1 MSNSPSNKRK
11 FKLKYEVVTPGMY
24 FDDSVNKI
32 VSHKRRVSSQSKIQP
47 SILENYE
54 YKVKNVFEKQLQ
66 ETEKLHNKVKPQKD
80 QLTKK
85 ELIEKLVTQMQDH
98 LQQKE
103 KELFETSNIDDH
115 KRLERRK
122 SIFYQEQ
129 SHLAM
134 LQQMKERF
142 ASQQETKKQ
151 IDRKKIKHSSDSS
164 PMRGTRKKTNLECQ
178 LYEQEQIEYGLQEY
192 YKLQRIKKNVEKQLN
207 RMGLIDLSVPDQRV
221 HSRKLSLLQNSSQL
235 IHNSIL
241 TQEKSKSKSNP
252 KTHNTNNILKRI
264 KEKIQHVHTNY
275 SNNNSMSTLITC
287 CDQEIA
293 QLKRMDNDINKKK
306 KIQIKKFR
314 VIQSDLDAIGFM
326 RFQRAKIQ

>member
-11 FKLKYEVVTPGMY
+11 FKIKYHVVTPGMY
-24 FDDSVNKI
+24 FDDSVTKI
-32 VSHKRRVSSQSKIQP
+32 ASHKRRVSSQGKIQP

-54 YKVKNVFEKQLQ
+54 CKVQNVFEKQLQ
-66 ETEKLHNKVKPQKD
+66 ESEKLHNKVKPQKD

-85 ELIEKLVTQMQDH
+85 ELIEKLVNQMQDH

-103 KELFETSNIDDH
+103 KELFETSNIEDQ

-134 LQQMKERF
+134 LEQMKERF
-142 ASQQETKKQ
+142 ASQQEIKKQ
-151 IDRKKIKHSSDSS
+151 VDRKKTKHQSDSS

-178 LYEQEQIEYGLQEY
+178 LYEQEQIEFGLQEY
-192 YKLQRIKKNVEKQLN
+192 YKLQRIKHNVEKQLN
-207 RMGLIDLSVPDQRV
+207 RMGLKDSSGTDERT
-221 HSRKLSLLQNSSQL
+221 RKLSLLQNSSQIL
-235 IHNSIL
+235 HNSML

-252 KTHNTNNILKRI
+252 KTQNTNNILKRI
-264 KEKIQHVHTNY
+264 KEKIQHIHTNY

-306 KIQIKKFR
+306 KIQIKKFK
-314 VIQSDLDAIGFM
+314 VIQNDLDAIGFM
-326 RFQRAKIQ
+326 RFQRAKMQ

>member
-1 MSNSPSNKRK
+1 MSNSPTTKRK

-24 FDDSVNKI
+24 FDDFVTKI
-32 VSHKRRVSSQSKIQP
+32 ACHKRRVSSQSKIQP

-54 YKVKNVFEKQLQ
+54 NKVHNVFEKQLQ
-66 ETEKLHNKVKPQKD
+66 EAEKLHNKVKPQKD

-85 ELIEKLVTQMQDH
+85 ELIEKLVDQMQDH
-98 LQQKE
+98 LHQKE
-103 KELFETSNIDDH
+103 KELFETSNIEDQ
-115 KRLERRK
+115 KRLEKRK

-134 LQQMKERF
+134 LEQMKERF
-142 ASQQETKKQ
+142 TSQQENKKQ
-151 IDRKKIKHSSDSS
+151 DERKKIKHQIDSS
-164 PMRGTRKKTNLECQ
+164 PVRGARKKTNLECQ
-178 LYEQEQIEYGLQEY
+178 LYEKEQIEYGLQEY

-207 RMGLIDLSVPDQRV
+207 RMGLVDTSVLDQRI

-235 IHNSIL
+235 IHSSMQ

-252 KTHNTNNILKRI
+252 KIHNTNNILKRI
-264 KEKIQHVHTNY
+264 KEKIQHIHTNY

-293 QLKRMDNDINKKK
+293 QLKRIDNDISKKK
-306 KIQIKKFR
+306 KIQIKKFK